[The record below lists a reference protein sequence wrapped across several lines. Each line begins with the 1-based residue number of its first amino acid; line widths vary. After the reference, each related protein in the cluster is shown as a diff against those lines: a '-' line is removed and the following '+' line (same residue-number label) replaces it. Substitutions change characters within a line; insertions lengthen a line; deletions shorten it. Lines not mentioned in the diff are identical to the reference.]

1 MVPLDKKGSDLSRL
15 TSPSELGTGTFA
27 FAFAS
32 QIALGFV
39 VRTCGIYWNPTP
51 QFVLLFGSEAKRA
64 VPKSMTT
71 PLFNVRI
78 GLVWSYQSW
87 KAIDKPRTHNSILT

>member
-39 VRTCGIYWNPTP
+39 VRVRTCGIGTNTS
-51 QFVLLFGSEAKRA
+51 FCSIVRFGSK
-64 VPKSMTT
+64 KSGTKINDDAS
-71 PLFNVRI
+71 FF
-78 GLVWSYQSW
+78 
-87 KAIDKPRTHNSILT
+87 